1 MAKAKQFSITLDNKP
16 GAVAEIVKT
25 LGNSKVNVLALL
37 AWAEGPTG
45 TLQLIVEDPKRAK
58 KALDDARISYNEQ
71 TTEQIELANKPGA
84 LSKTLEKLAS
94 KGVNLS
100 HIYATTTKGGKKAVV
115 VYAVATE
122 AAKAATA

>member
-1 MAKAKQFSITLDNKP
+1 MAKTKQFSITVDNRP

-25 LGNSKVNVLALL
+25 LGTAKVNILGLL

-45 TLQLIVEDPKRAK
+45 TLQLIVEDAKRAK
-58 KALDDARISYNEQ
+58 KALDDARVSYREQ
-71 TTEQIELANKPGA
+71 TTEQIELANTPGA
-84 LSKTLEKLAS
+84 LSKTLDQLAK

-100 HIYATTTKGGKKAVV
+100 HIYATATKGGKKAVV
-115 VYAVATE
+115 VYAAAE